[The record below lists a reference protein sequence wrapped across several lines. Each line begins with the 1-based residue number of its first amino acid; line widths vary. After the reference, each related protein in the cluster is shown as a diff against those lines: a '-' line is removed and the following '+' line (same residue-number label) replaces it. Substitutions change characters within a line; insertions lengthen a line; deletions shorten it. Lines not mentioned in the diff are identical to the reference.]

1 MEAPICM
8 EPRCT
13 IPGLISLRVFRQ
25 KSIALVRSSI
35 ALPAAVDLVVV
46 AEVDSVAVVVAVAAA
61 VAGNV
66 ALHVSYL
73 V

>member
-1 MEAPICM
+1 MEALICM

-25 KSIALVRSSI
+25 KSIALVRYSI
-35 ALPAAVDLVVV
+35 ALPAAVDLVV

-66 ALHVSYL
+66 ALHGSYF